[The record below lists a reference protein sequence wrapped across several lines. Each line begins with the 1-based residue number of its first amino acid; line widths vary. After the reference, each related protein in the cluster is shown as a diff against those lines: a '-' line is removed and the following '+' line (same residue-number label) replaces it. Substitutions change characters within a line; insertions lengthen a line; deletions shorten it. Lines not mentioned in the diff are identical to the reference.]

1 MGETVMKKMMK
12 LALIPFAAI
21 AILAGCSNQDS
32 RSVAEIGDEKITE
45 AELNEMLQ
53 KQHGTT
59 MLDTLI
65 SYKIVELEAKKAEIE
80 VTDEEVE
87 AEYEQYSEQYG
98 GVDGMMTMLKEY
110 NMTEDDVRED
120 IRIYLLTLKLLENQ
134 VEVTDDEIL
143 AFFEE
148 NKSNF
153 ATPESITASHI
164 LVEEEALAKELIKR
178 INNGEDFTELAKEY
192 SVEEGVADTGGSL
205 GTFGRGEMVAEFE
218 EAAFAMEVG
227 ELSKAP
233 VKTEY
238 GYHVIL
244 IEDKVAGEDAD
255 FESSKDEARKM
266 LLEERMDEAYTPWLE
281 EKYEEY
287 DVKRNLFE

>member
-1 MGETVMKKMMK
+1 MKKMMK

>member
-1 MGETVMKKMMK
+1 MK

-21 AILAGCSNQDS
+21 AILAGCSNQES

-45 AELNEMLQ
+45 AELNKMLQ

-65 SYKIVELEAKKAEIE
+65 SYKIVELEAEKAGIE
-80 VTDEEVE
+80 VTDEEVD
-87 AEYEQYSEQYG
+87 AEYKLYSEQYG
-98 GVDGMMTMLKEY
+98 GEDGMKTMLEEY

-120 IRIYLLTLKLLENQ
+120 IRIYLLTLKLLETQ

-153 ATPESITASHI
+153 TTAESITASHI
-164 LVEEEALAKELIKR
+164 LVEKEALAKELIER
-178 INNGEDFTELAKEY
+178 INDGEDFTELAKEY
-192 SVEEGVADTGGSL
+192 STEEGAADTGGSL

-218 EAAFAMEVG
+218 KAAFAMEVG
-227 ELSKAP
+227 ELSSAP
-233 VKTEY
+233 VKTEH

-266 LLEERMDEAYTPWLE
+266 LLEEKMDEAYTPWLE